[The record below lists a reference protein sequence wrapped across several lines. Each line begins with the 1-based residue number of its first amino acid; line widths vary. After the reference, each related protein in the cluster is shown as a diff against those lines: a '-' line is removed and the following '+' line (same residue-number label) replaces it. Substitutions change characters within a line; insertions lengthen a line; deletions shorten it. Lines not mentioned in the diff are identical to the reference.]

1 MSSHRSCC
9 SSISQLCD
17 WTSDAPAFLAEPQRG
32 RLLAAAVLQR
42 ESQADRAADYC
53 FDAIA

>member
-17 WTSDAPAFLAEPQRG
+17 WTTDAPAFLAEPQRG